1 MKTKLRRFVSILSAM
16 VLMVFCAVPAFADDT
31 VTKNDL
37 SSVKWS
43 IVSKSSDIP
52 HFTDVYNHFLSTIS
66 KTDNYIAVY
75 GKKSDGTS
83 ETNILYFD
91 PTAIA
96 YYSFTNNQFLF
107 GSNYEYDSQRL
118 LFQFDS
124 SDNKT
129 ESVGYGGWD
138 VAKPSGF
145 PKSECRALLNLN
157 DYVQST
163 VNVYFHI
170 KIYDFDNLENELEP
184 PDPNAAP
191 IPFTVDY
198 SPSLKTGLV
207 RKGTLVAPGAS
218 NDGQEVET
226 NSIAV
231 TVKMTDEFI
240 NASKP
245 ISGAYT
251 YSYQFT
257 CFVVPSEYK
266 DSDIKTM
273 SEHSI
278 YTAAQDDLHYLYYEN
293 ETLDV
298 DDSLSSEPATGPD
311 MVPVSEQWANATGI
325 SNCFLLERDNNTPL
339 RNVTIDLHNIDFEKH
354 KSDSYNIVVLGHI
367 VRKSEYGW
375 TAYPSFFKSDCSSLA
390 LESTKEYPMNFGS
403 TEQPVINKNF
413 YDYFSVISE
422 DWSFKDYPKFEPH
435 KVGGVTVGDSP
446 LDFKRTAKGV
456 QDYNM
461 WEQGGTDNTL
471 KPDDFD
477 KYKEQKK
484 LDENFGSF
492 DFGLDS
498 IKSVFDGSSDFFK
511 FLTASIGILP
521 TTFLTILIS
530 FFAVMLAICVAKW
543 VLK

>member
-1 MKTKLRRFVSILSAM
+1 MKTKILRFTAVLSAM
-16 VLMVFCAVPAFADDT
+16 LCMICCVFSSVPAFAEDIGTTDNNMTNIRQAISYMKQQIVEKGGTLDGKNYMAVWSYPNDSAINVKLISFPNNSINLTNGKYLFERYVPDIYCDMSKYDYTKWDD
-31 VTKNDL
+31 
-37 SSVKWS
+37 
-43 IVSKSSDIP
+43 
-52 HFTDVYNHFLSTIS
+52 YNRYTIS
-66 KTDNYIAVY
+66 I
-75 GKKSDGTS
+75 SQSTS
-83 ETNILYFD
+83 TTFNGNQEFFIDDSSSKYSWHIIDTNMKI
-91 PTAIA
+91 
-96 YYSFTNNQFLF
+96 TNN
-107 GSNYEYDSQRL
+107 GI
-118 LFQFDS
+118 
-124 SDNKT
+124 
-129 ESVGYGGWD
+129 D
-138 VAKPSGF
+138 VTP
-145 PKSECRALLNLN
+145 
-157 DYVQST
+157 V
-163 VNVYFHI
+163 
-170 KIYDFDNLENELEP
+170 
-184 PDPNAAP
+184 DPNAP
-191 IPFTVDY
+191 PVPFTVDY

-226 NSIAV
+226 NTIAV
-231 TVKMTDEFI
+231 TVKLTDAFL

-273 SEHSI
+273 SEHAI
-278 YTAAQDDLHYLYYEN
+278 YTAAQDNLHYLYNEN

-311 MVPVSEQWANATGI
+311 IVPVSEQWANATGV
-325 SNCFLLERDNNTPL
+325 SNCFLLERDNNNTPL

-375 TAYPSFFKSDCSSLA
+375 TAYPSYFKSDCSSLA

-403 TEQPVINKNF
+403 SEQPVVNKNF
-413 YDYFSVISE
+413 YYYYSVISD

-484 LDENFGSF
+484 LDENFGSV

-530 FFAVMLAICVAKW
+530 FFVVMLAICVVKW

>member
-1 MKTKLRRFVSILSAM
+1 MKTKIRRLVSILSAM
-16 VLMVFCAVPAFADDT
+16 VLMILCAVPAFADDT
-31 VTKNDL
+31 LSIDYVNNYPSFAKWIRNYYL
-37 SSVKWS
+37 SSLNINTDDYLLMFVKPS
-43 IVSKSSDIP
+43 NGRIGGVFVP
-52 HFTDVYNHFLSTIS
+52 R
-66 KTDNYIAVY
+66 NYISSNSYTPCISQKNVTTRLY
-75 GKKSDGTS
+75 YSGTV
-83 ETNILYFD
+83 TI
-91 PTAIA
+91 
-96 YYSFTNNQFLF
+96 YSFTFVDWNNNT
-107 GSNYEYDSQRL
+107 SNCRVSVFSSIDTV
-118 LFQFDS
+118 
-124 SDNKT
+124 SDNWFGKD
-129 ESVGYGGWD
+129 SDFCVWD
-138 VAKPSGF
+138 VCY
-145 PKSECRALLNLN
+145 SEF
-157 DYVQST
+157 D
-163 VNVYFHI
+163 
-170 KIYDFDNLENELEP
+170 IYDYDTRDIFFNSNAS
-184 PDPNAAP
+184 DPNAP
-191 IPFTVDY
+191 PVPFTVDY

-226 NSIAV
+226 NTIAV
-231 TVKMTDEFI
+231 TVKLTDAFL

-273 SEHSI
+273 SEHAI
-278 YTAAQDDLHYLYYEN
+278 YTAAQDNLHYLYYEN

-311 MVPVSEQWANATGI
+311 IVPVSEQWANATGV
-325 SNCFLLERDNNTPL
+325 SNCFLLERDSNNTPL

-375 TAYPSFFKSDCSSLA
+375 TAYPSYFKSDCSSLA

-403 TEQPVINKNF
+403 SEQPVVNKNF
-413 YDYFSVISE
+413 YDYYSVVSA

-484 LDENFGSF
+484 LDENFGSV

-530 FFAVMLAICVAKW
+530 FFVIMLAICVVKW

>member
-1 MKTKLRRFVSILSAM
+1 MKIKFRRLFSILSAM
-16 VLMVFCAVPAFADDT
+16 VLMILCAVPAFADDT
-31 VTKNDL
+31 AFSYTTWNDNIKQNVFSCIPDSDKTDYYTVIAAPNGSGFTYTIIFCK
-37 SSVKWS
+37 SSSS
-43 IVSKSSDIP
+43 ITYFGNNLHCFVSKAD
-52 HFTDVYNHFLSTIS
+52 YNAFACVL
-66 KTDNYIAVY
+66 V
-75 GKKSDGTS
+75 TS
-83 ETNILYFD
+83 ENKPLYDDSATRWWSESGDFYD
-91 PTAIA
+91 HQP
-96 YYSFTNNQFLF
+96 YDYSGGQAKVIY
-107 GSNYEYDSQRL
+107 SN
-118 LFQFDS
+118 
-124 SDNKT
+124 
-129 ESVGYGGWD
+129 VP
-138 VAKPSGF
+138 V
-145 PKSECRALLNLN
+145 LNWEDKKN
-157 DYVQST
+157 PVW
-163 VNVYFHI
+163 
-170 KIYDFDNLENELEP
+170 E
-184 PDPNAAP
+184 DPNAAP

-207 RKGTLVAPGAS
+207 RKGTLVAPG
-218 NDGQEVET
+218 
-226 NSIAV
+226 
-231 TVKMTDEFI
+231 
-240 NASKP
+240 ASKP

-273 SEHSI
+273 SEHAI
-278 YTAAQDDLHYLYYEN
+278 YTAAQDNLHYLYYEN

-298 DDSLSSEPATGPD
+298 DDSLSSKPATGSD
-311 MVPVSEQWANATGI
+311 MVPVSEQWANATGV
-325 SNCFLLERDNNTPL
+325 SNCFLLERDSNNTPL

-413 YDYFSVISE
+413 YDYYSVISD

-484 LDENFGSF
+484 LDENFGSV

-530 FFAVMLAICVAKW
+530 FFVVMLAICVVKW

>member
-1 MKTKLRRFVSILSAM
+1 MKTKLRRFVSIFSAM
-16 VLMVFCAVPAFADDT
+16 VLMVCCAVPAFAFSNSDLPVGDYNSNDDT
-31 VTKNDL
+31 SYKEIISQLITKYPDYFKNYVFMLPQSD
-37 SSVKWS
+37 SSYSQYGFYWFNCDDSNNFEIVKNGDNFYL
-43 IVSKSSDIP
+43 K
-52 HFTDVYNHFLSTIS
+52 N
-66 KTDNYIAVY
+66 TDNKSFKAYRCFWNYRRSEFSQVY
-75 GKKSDGTS
+75 LNGESS
-83 ETNILYFD
+83 
-91 PTAIA
+91 
-96 YYSFTNNQFLF
+96 SNNDYALAWQIYTF
-107 GSNYEYDSQRL
+107 GSN
-118 LFQFDS
+118 
-124 SDNKT
+124 
-129 ESVGYGGWD
+129 
-138 VAKPSGF
+138 
-145 PKSECRALLNLN
+145 C
-157 DYVQST
+157 
-163 VNVYFHI
+163 NVKIGDDDLI
-170 KIYDFDNLENELEP
+170 K
-184 PDPNAAP
+184 DPNAP
-191 IPFTVDY
+191 PVPFTVDY

-226 NSIAV
+226 NTIAV
-231 TVKMTDEFI
+231 TVKLTDAFL

-273 SEHSI
+273 SEHAI
-278 YTAAQDDLHYLYYEN
+278 YTAAQDNLHYLYYEN

-311 MVPVSEQWANATGI
+311 IVPVSEQWANATGV
-325 SNCFLLERDNNTPL
+325 SNCFLLERDSNNTPL

-375 TAYPSFFKSDCSSLA
+375 TAYPSYFKSDCSSLA

-403 TEQPVINKNF
+403 SEQPVVNKNF
-413 YDYFSVISE
+413 YDYYSVVSA

-484 LDENFGSF
+484 LDENFGSV

-530 FFAVMLAICVAKW
+530 FFVIMLAICVVKW

>member
-1 MKTKLRRFVSILSAM
+1 MKSKLRRFTAVLSAM
-16 VLMVFCAVPAFADDT
+16 LCMIFCVLSAVPAFAVDVSSDG
-31 VTKNDL
+31 L
-37 SSVKWS
+37 SSNVNRVERFSQMIDYAKNNNIDIESSHYIMTYFEDSSQYYWWYYIFFIPDDFLVDNTLNLTHGKIEKYGYASS
-43 IVSKSSDIP
+43 IAGCVSDYGNSDSM
-52 HFTDVYNHFLSTIS
+52 DIS
-66 KTDNYIAVY
+66 FNDNVSISGY
-75 GKKSDGTS
+75 KF
-83 ETNILYFD
+83 YFD
-91 PTAIA
+91 DDEQSHSYLNHIFK
-96 YYSFTNNQFLF
+96 SNIKITNN
-107 GSNYEYDSQRL
+107 GD
-118 LFQFDS
+118 
-124 SDNKT
+124 
-129 ESVGYGGWD
+129 D
-138 VAKPSGF
+138 VTP
-145 PKSECRALLNLN
+145 
-157 DYVQST
+157 V
-163 VNVYFHI
+163 
-170 KIYDFDNLENELEP
+170 
-184 PDPNAAP
+184 DPNAAP

-207 RKGTLVAPGAS
+207 RKGTLIAPGAS

-226 NSIAV
+226 NTIAV
-231 TVKMTDEFI
+231 TVKLTDAFL

-273 SEHSI
+273 SEHAI
-278 YTAAQDDLHYLYYEN
+278 YTAAQDNLHYLYYEN

-298 DDSLSSEPATGPD
+298 DDSLSSQPSTGELA
-311 MVPVSEQWANATGI
+311 PVSEQWANAIGV
-325 SNCFLLERDNNTPL
+325 SNCFLLERDSNNTPL

-375 TAYPSFFKSDCSSLA
+375 TAYPSYFKSDCSSLT

-413 YDYFSVISE
+413 YDYYSVISA

-484 LDENFGSF
+484 LDENFGSV

-530 FFAVMLAICVAKW
+530 FFVVMLAICVVKW